1 MGVLTRAELKGVLCF
16 VQRTT
21 KNMMKVPKS
30 QGLPGQDHMA
40 GIAKGPSPDHRR
52 VHARGGDSRLGRE
65 VLASLPCSRDCGGPC
80 LWAECSCSSCRL
92 SARPCLAGPE
102 SPWPP
107 TPPIPPNPT
116 PPPHPFREAP
126 PMGSNRVQKLGLQ
139 NRFSPGSQPGSGAP
153 GVLSHHSGHGGC
165 WTHGPTKTDTRLRLL
180 HCPLTRKGTSRR
192 THWPKSYSSPK
203 NQPLGLGS

>member
-102 SPWPP
+102 SKSWVCK
-107 TPPIPPNPT
+107 TD
-116 PPPHPFREAP
+116 FLQAL
-126 PMGSNRVQKLGLQ
+126 SLGVEHLE
-139 NRFSPGSQPGSGAP
+139 FSHITVDTVAA
-153 GVLSHHSGHGGC
+153 
-165 WTHGPTKTDTRLRLL
+165 GPTD
-180 HCPLTRKGTSRR
+180 PRKLMQG
-192 THWPKSYSSPK
+192 YGSSIVP
-203 NQPLGLGS
+203 